1 MSESSLHEW
10 LWYTLGR
17 TLGASHCAVAWI
29 GSASVTWLPGCC
41 RAEFPQRKTYVR
53 SILGRSAIKACKVL
67 IDAGTLYATV
77 CNCDYLCGSVL
88 MKILS
93 KWNHLHRLAT
103 RKLANF
109 WGSDMWRTI
118 RTRRTPCF
126 QKNLAPHLHWPTY
139 LTGSVCLDVFL
150 HSPVQKGQ
158 PWRSPYIGR
167 SHMNLQIFLP
177 LQDPA
182 WSIQVVTYPFYD
194 LVTFVIQ
201 FRQRACG
208 HGIQDNCGITIPKL
222 LRWALPSQYATCLDD
237 ASCAALRAPP
247 SFLVSEFVS
256 TGEYRFNKGLLCV
269 WTLQTLAEVRIAIQ
283 SVAVA
288 VPASRSV
295 ISRGLEAGGFWCVG
309 FWCPKG
315 RRAETCSCCSGLCHR
330 LPCRGSANQHPTYLP
345 IDLQQGSYYHTHTT

>member
-1 MSESSLHEW
+1 MQSTYWCWHPVCDCMRLRLPLPFCTYENTIKMKSFASLGHKE
-10 LWYTLGR
+10 
-17 TLGASHCAVAWI
+17 
-29 GSASVTWLPGCC
+29 
-41 RAEFPQRKTYVR
+41 
-53 SILGRSAIKACKVL
+53 ACKLLRLWHVTHHSHSSHSLFSEKPGSPPTLTYIPHWLCL
-67 IDAGTLYATV
+67 I
-77 CNCDYLCGSVL
+77 
-88 MKILS
+88 
-93 KWNHLHRLAT
+93 
-103 RKLANF
+103 
-109 WGSDMWRTI
+109 
-118 RTRRTPCF
+118 
-126 QKNLAPHLHWPTY
+126 AP
-139 LTGSVCLDVFL
+139 FL
-150 HSPVQKGQ
+150 QSPVQKGQ

-167 SHMNLQIFLP
+167 SHMNLQIFLS

-208 HGIQDNCGITIPKL
+208 HGIQDNCGLTIPKL
-222 LRWALPSQYATCLDD
+222 LRWALPSQHATCLVDT
-237 ASCAALRAPP
+237 SCAALRTQPC
-247 SFLVSEFVS
+247 FLVSEFVS
-256 TGEYRFNKGLLCV
+256 TGSIRAAPLCV

-288 VPASRSV
+288 VLASRSV

>member
-1 MSESSLHEW
+1 M
-10 LWYTLGR
+10 R
-17 TLGASHCAVAWI
+17 V
-29 GSASVTWLPGCC
+29 
-41 RAEFPQRKTYVR
+41 
-53 SILGRSAIKACKVL
+53 
-67 IDAGTLYATV
+67 YATATTFAV
-77 CNCDYLCGSVL
+77 LYLW
-88 MKILS
+88 KYYQIS

-109 WGSDMWRTI
+109 WGSDMRRTI

-126 QKNLAPHLHWPTY
+126 RKNLAPHLHWPTY

-167 SHMNLQIFLP
+167 SHMNLQIFLS

-182 WSIQVVTYPFYD
+182 WSIQVVTYPFY
-194 LVTFVIQ
+194 LVTFAIQ
-201 FRQRACG
+201 LREKACG
-208 HGIQDNCGITIPKL
+208 HGIQDSGITIPKL
-222 LRWALPSQYATCLDD
+222 LRWALPSQHATCLVDT
-237 ASCAALRAPP
+237 SCAALRTQPC
-247 SFLVSEFVS
+247 FLVSEFVN
-256 TGEYRFNKGLLCV
+256 TGSIRAAPLCV

-315 RRAETCSCCSGLCHR
+315 RSAETCSCCSGLCHR